1 MFRFV
6 YNFNNSDTWDVC
18 FLNME
23 PGLAPEKN
31 AEQYHVF
38 VKWVFDSEEYN
49 DRMNEED
56 FKLGGPNQAQ
66 VQQRVP
72 YTHSAEQNP
81 FSYE

>member
-1 MFRFV
+1 MVHFIQLP
-6 YNFNNSDTWDVC
+6 NSSDTWDVS

-23 PGLAPEKN
+23 PGVAPERN

-56 FKLGGPNQAQ
+56 FELGGPNQAQ
-66 VQQRVP
+66 FQQRAP

-81 FSYE
+81 FS

>member
-1 MFRFV
+1 MVHFIQLL
-6 YNFNNSDTWDVC
+6 NNSDTWDVC
-18 FLNME
+18 FPNME

-56 FKLGGPNQAQ
+56 FELDEQGRPNNMCA
-66 VQQRVP
+66 VHLFYR
-72 YTHSAEQNP
+72 AKP
-81 FSYE
+81 FHL